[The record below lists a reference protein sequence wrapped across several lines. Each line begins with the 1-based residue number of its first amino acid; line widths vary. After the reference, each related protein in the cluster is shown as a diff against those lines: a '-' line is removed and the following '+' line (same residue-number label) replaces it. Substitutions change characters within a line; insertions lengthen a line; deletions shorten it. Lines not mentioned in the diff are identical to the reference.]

1 MESLYFLIP
10 LSVVVC
16 ILGVGLFFW
25 AVKSG
30 QYDDLDAEGERLLF
44 DDEFDIHRPA
54 KTRPEDTVAEESQD
68 TDDT

>member
-10 LSVVVC
+10 LSLLVC
-16 ILGVGLFFW
+16 IGGVALFFW

-44 DDEFDIHRPA
+44 DDEFDIHHQPDEENPEQRSVE
-54 KTRPEDTVAEESQD
+54 KSETREP
-68 TDDT
+68 